1 MLKPRPGDGALRAQL
16 DRVRL
21 DLALRSAQLIVW
33 VWDMATDMFE
43 MRAEDRAYAGLA
55 QDHVLAAQT
64 FAMMHPDDVAPSIGY
79 VERTR
84 LGEPHVPIE
93 FRLPDGTGGW
103 RWWVGRA
110 SRFGEG
116 EQPFIVGVCYDDT
129 QRRAQESAL
138 ERSEREARQAAD
150 AKANFV
156 AMMSHEIRTPMNG
169 VIGMLELLGHTG
181 LDDAQR
187 RMLDT
192 CRDSA
197 QQLMALLNDVLD
209 FSKIEAGRLE
219 LDVAPLSPHALV
231 EHVAAAIVAQAGQRD
246 IAVEAIVADDVPA
259 RVLADRVRLRQVL
272 ANLAGNAV
280 KFTRQGKVAVA
291 LSRAP
296 EEDDSGRAWLRFD
309 IVDTG
314 IGIAPDVLPT
324 LFQPFRQ
331 ADASTTRRF
340 GGTGLGLSIVRHL
353 VDAMGGR
360 VDCESE
366 AGKGSRFTVVIP
378 AEACESEAATPSTH
392 SPSGGIR
399 REAPDGGKPPPTL
412 SRDTAARMHRLLLL
426 ADDHPVNREVIAQ
439 QLQHLGYACDAVEDG
454 EAAWTRLQ
462 VHRDNYLLVLTD
474 CHMPRLDGFALTRC
488 IRDDERRRDAPPL
501 PIVAFTASATSDDDH
516 RCRNAGMDDVIAK
529 PVQLDA
535 LRAMFDRVHP
545 PLAGLPA
552 IAALVHEDTRTVQRI
567 LDTFARDARDD
578 LVRWREATARG
589 DRDALR
595 MLAHRFASGCRHVAA
610 HDAARVFEVVEQD
623 APDPRVAD
631 DTLAGG
637 VAAAGACMEALLR
650 HVGLRHGL
658 SSPA

>member
-43 MRAEDRAYAGLA
+43 MSAEDRAYAGLA

-169 VIGMLELLGHTG
+169 VVGMLELLGHTG

-219 LDVAPLSPHALV
+219 LDVAPLSPRWAN
-231 EHVAAAIVAQAGQRD
+231 ATSPSKRPSPTTCP
-246 IAVEAIVADDVPA
+246 PA
-259 RVLADRVRLRQVL
+259 SSPTACACARCSP
-272 ANLAGNAV
+272 
-280 KFTRQGKVAVA
+280 T
-291 LSRAP
+291 SRA
-296 EEDDSGRAWLRFD
+296 
-309 IVDTG
+309 
-314 IGIAPDVLPT
+314 
-324 LFQPFRQ
+324 
-331 ADASTTRRF
+331 TR
-340 GGTGLGLSIVRHL
+340 
-353 VDAMGGR
+353 
-360 VDCESE
+360 
-366 AGKGSRFTVVIP
+366 
-378 AEACESEAATPSTH
+378 
-392 SPSGGIR
+392 
-399 REAPDGGKPPPTL
+399 
-412 SRDTAARMHRLLLL
+412 
-426 ADDHPVNREVIAQ
+426 
-439 QLQHLGYACDAVEDG
+439 
-454 EAAWTRLQ
+454 
-462 VHRDNYLLVLTD
+462 
-474 CHMPRLDGFALTRC
+474 
-488 IRDDERRRDAPPL
+488 
-501 PIVAFTASATSDDDH
+501 
-516 RCRNAGMDDVIAK
+516 
-529 PVQLDA
+529 
-535 LRAMFDRVHP
+535 
-545 PLAGLPA
+545 
-552 IAALVHEDTRTVQRI
+552 
-567 LDTFARDARDD
+567 
-578 LVRWREATARG
+578 
-589 DRDALR
+589 
-595 MLAHRFASGCRHVAA
+595 
-610 HDAARVFEVVEQD
+610 
-623 APDPRVAD
+623 
-631 DTLAGG
+631 
-637 VAAAGACMEALLR
+637 
-650 HVGLRHGL
+650 
-658 SSPA
+658 